1 MKKVLIVDD
10 SRFMR
15 AMVKEEVK
23 NCGFEVCGEASCSQD
38 AVKLYQETHPDL
50 VTMDITMTVDG
61 HTVGRSSNGIDAIS
75 EIIEID
81 PKAKILCVSAMGQR
95 SFVVEAIQAGAAD
108 YITKPFNPVRL
119 QETLER
125 LLKD

>member
-1 MKKVLIVDD
+1 
-10 SRFMR
+10 MR

-23 NCGFEVCGEASCSQD
+23 NCGFEDCGEANCSQD

-81 PKAKILCVSAMGQR
+81 PKATNTSSVCKRGL
-95 SFVVEAIQAGAAD
+95 F
-108 YITKPFNPVRL
+108 PF
-119 QETLER
+119 
-125 LLKD
+125 K